1 MIRIRARKLIEKML
15 SVKFVIFIAATV
27 LRCVGVIGCGEWLTV
42 ALVVIAGRE
51 VIKWKGSRGIDEES
65 LGSN

>member
-1 MIRIRARKLIEKML
+1 MMEKRKLRI
-15 SVKFVIFIAATV
+15 
-27 LRCVGVIGCGEWLTV
+27 GVIGCGEWLTV